1 MDSSLLIGLEMA
13 GVLALALAWG
23 GYELWTL
30 RKWRERDQKER
41 EEAAAGKASAE
52 APDADKPQGR

>member
-13 GVLALALAWG
+13 GVLGLALAWG

-30 RKWRERDQKER
+30 RRWREREKQER
-41 EEAAAGKASAE
+41 ESAAKDDAPVAGDDE
-52 APDADKPQGR
+52 HRR

>member
-13 GVLALALAWG
+13 GVLGLALVWG

-30 RKWRERDQKER
+30 RRYRQQ
-41 EEAAAGKASAE
+41 EEKARQDAAQNPPTEPSSGGNSE
-52 APDADKPQGR
+52 AP